1 MVKKFINVLR
11 KYFRKRRVVKKIEE
25 RLCFGIRFRI
35 LKLGNLWF
43 SVILKKCHKNIKK
56 LHQVNLGL
64 DFHHNLMDI
73 YILDILNQ
81 LELTSKQLE
90 DMEENAS

>member
-35 LKLGNLWF
+35 LKLGNLKYN
-43 SVILKKCHKNIKK
+43 VILKKWQKSIMK
-56 LHQVNLGL
+56 LQKENLGL

-81 LELTSKQLE
+81 LESTFKQLE
-90 DMEENAS
+90 GMKENVS